1 MTTIRAFT
9 LLEGKLAYSLQVI
22 YFFQRM
28 EDIEESVNDS
38 VNQDQF
44 LGSLKGKTIR
54 SRIIRLARIKTCSV
68 SAAKALE
75 A

>member
-1 MTTIRAFT
+1 
-9 LLEGKLAYSLQVI
+9 
-22 YFFQRM
+22 M

-44 LGSLKGKTIR
+44 LGSLKGKTIK
-54 SRIIRLARIKTCSV
+54 SRISRLARMKTCSV

>member
-1 MTTIRAFT
+1 MD
-9 LLEGKLAYSLQVI
+9 
-22 YFFQRM
+22 
-28 EDIEESVNDS
+28 DIEESVNDS

-44 LGSLKGKTIR
+44 LGSSKGKTIK
-54 SRIIRLARIKTCSV
+54 SRISWLARMKTCSV